1 MGGGGVGDFLGAGD
15 VGRGDPGRDVDGLS
29 PGLGVVGRTNG
40 SGFSADVEARGAIF
54 NGGGGIIGMIPLL
67 WSTLVITGRDI
78 DISGPSLGAGALRLT
93 TFGTPAFD
101 FSVKK
106 IIKLH
111 CFSFD
116 EFP

>member
-29 PGLGVVGRTNG
+29 PGLGDVGRTNG

-54 NGGGGIIGMIPLL
+54 NGGGGIIPIPLL

-106 IIKLH
+106 IIKLN